1 MVNKMVKLQGR
12 IASFDIGVRNLAM
25 CLVECGSNVE
35 IVDWRVFDIT
45 TEKQEEPKKCEKKV
59 KSGKDCV
66 RISCKVE
73 DNLAVCRIHSKI
85 KPVKK
90 KLKKVKAF
98 STQDL
103 VVKLIQTMDKYI
115 EENPTF
121 LEDTSEIIIE
131 LQPKVNP
138 KMKLL
143 SHTLYTYFIL
153 KGVISGN
160 VKGVK
165 FIAAKNKLKVA
176 QNLYKGEKLTCK
188 LKGAYA
194 QRKYFAKEYTKWI
207 IANNDILSNWTE
219 TLENHK
225 AKQDDLC
232 DCFLQALYYV
242 S

>member
-1 MVNKMVKLQGR
+1 MPKVKGR

-25 CLVECGSNVE
+25 CLVDCGEKVE
-35 IVDWRVFDIT
+35 IVEWRVFDIT
-45 TEKQEEPKKCEKKV
+45 TEQQEEPKKCERQM

-73 DNLAVCRIHSKI
+73 DNLAVCRIHCKV
-85 KPVKK
+85 KPIKK

-103 VVKLIQTMDKYI
+103 VVKLIQTMNKYI

-131 LQPKVNP
+131 LQPKINP

-143 SHTLYTYFIL
+143 SHALYTYFIS
-153 KGVISGN
+153 KGVISGK
-160 VKGVK
+160 VKTVK

-176 QNLYKGEKLTCK
+176 QNLYKGEQLTCK

-207 IANNDILSNWTE
+207 IANNDYPLIWKE

-232 DCFLQALYYV
+232 DCFLQALWYSYV
-242 S
+242 